1 MLLEFHNRT
10 NIKIIRLIHFG
21 FAWDSSDKDLLDTDL
36 DLLDKQA
43 QIQRVVHGNFFIP
56 PPPPISL
63 LISFF
68 IIPPLPHS
76 TRKIV
81 TNFFLDQIP

>member
-36 DLLDKQA
+36 DLLDIQA
-43 QIQRVVHGNFFIP
+43 QIQRVDQSNF
-56 PPPPISL
+56 
-63 LISFF
+63 
-68 IIPPLPHS
+68 
-76 TRKIV
+76 
-81 TNFFLDQIP
+81 